1 MLALVGYIFSWVIF
15 NAFGQKKVHTNAILH
30 LRIVDVAALYLTG
43 LVATGFNWS
52 CAATCTRPVE
62 TGFTRYMRHGM
73 LHGLRHGMRHDML
86 HSMHHGMYH
95 DMLHGMHHGMYQ
107 GMPCIDDC

>member
-1 MLALVGYIFSWVIF
+1 MQPVS
-15 NAFGQKKVHTNAILH
+15 
-30 LRIVDVAALYLTG
+30 TG
-43 LVATGFNWS
+43 LVQQPAQDQLKLVS
-52 CAATCTRPVE
+52 PD
-62 TGFTRYMRHGM
+62 MRHGM

-86 HSMHHGMYH
+86 HGMHHGMYH